1 MDKGLC
7 IYVVGRLG
15 GWEREPITGWGPLF
29 EPKIRVRQQ
38 GPTSGLYDG
47 EKGKVRASLSAC

>member
-15 GWEREPITGWGPLF
+15 GWEREPTTGWGPVF
-29 EPKIRVRQQ
+29 GSKIRVRQQ
-38 GPTSGLYDG
+38 GPRSGLPES